1 MATIGARPVVPFC
14 MRSPVLV
21 HLQPSA
27 CMSMTLR
34 RVYSLVLH
42 TLPGPDFCGVLHYC
56 TATSFYRP
64 LVAHTQLQQGTVAA
78 TVVLPGKRPPAWIW
92 CEIRLSL
99 TAVEGRRTRKA
110 TERSAAE
117 EGCVMIR
124 KRLDDVTGLDLF
136 LRDQLNQ
143 KFLERIRRN
152 IYTDGVLEN
161 GVELSSLKFAAKIK
175 WKQWGYIAASHIV
188 DQN

>member
-1 MATIGARPVVPFC
+1 MEVANQNMATIGARPVVPFC

-64 LVAHTQLQQGTVAA
+64 LVAHTQLQQGTVNSGCDGSLAWQAA
-78 TVVLPGKRPPAWIW
+78 SCVDLVWDQAQLNGCRRKTNTEGNRTLGSRGRLRDDPKKARW
-92 CEIRLSL
+92 CDRFRFIF
-99 TAVEGRRTRKA
+99 
-110 TERSAAE
+110 ERSAKSE
-117 EGCVMIR
+117 IPGKNSEKYIHRWSLG
-124 KRLDDVTGLDLF
+124 
-136 LRDQLNQ
+136 
-143 KFLERIRRN
+143 ERGGAFI
-152 IYTDGVLEN
+152 
-161 GVELSSLKFAAKIK
+161 S
-175 WKQWGYIAASHIV
+175 
-188 DQN
+188 

>member
-1 MATIGARPVVPFC
+1 MGTGFLVGMNIFHGYEFGMAKPSGFVPVAI
-14 MRSPVLV
+14 S
-21 HLQPSA
+21 
-27 CMSMTLR
+27 T
-34 RVYSLVLH
+34 
-42 TLPGPDFCGVLHYC
+42 
-56 TATSFYRP
+56 
-64 LVAHTQLQQGTVAA
+64 
-78 TVVLPGKRPPAWIW
+78 PAWIW
-92 CEIRLSL
+92 CEIGLSL
-99 TAVEGRRTRKA
+99 TAIEGRRTRKA

-175 WKQWGYIAASHIV
+175 WKQWG
-188 DQN
+188 

>member
-1 MATIGARPVVPFC
+1 
-14 MRSPVLV
+14 
-21 HLQPSA
+21 
-27 CMSMTLR
+27 MTLR

-64 LVAHTQLQQGTVAA
+64 LVAHTQLQQGTVNSGCDGSLAWQAA
-78 TVVLPGKRPPAWIW
+78 SCVDLVGDQAH
-92 CEIRLSL
+92 L

-143 KFLERIRRN
+143 KFLERIRIS

-161 GVELSSLKFAAKIK
+161 GVEVELSSLKFAAKIK

-188 DQN
+188 DQNYKSTNKDHSGVIIITRKK